1 MPCGA
6 RDPRAAA
13 WPSASAPQRR
23 PRAADEGARRARA
36 LRSRLTRRALA
47 RALSCRR
54 RFAWTGC
61 PPVTSR
67 ALVAAVAGL
76 APRAR
81 APVVAGSVAGT
92 RWAVSA
98 RWTIGART
106 RGECGHDRLERLLR
120 SEQLEPLGL
129 RAMTAIDDDAQDR
142 DAFEVDVGFDLD
154 DVADLRVRREQA
166 ALDHTARLASA
177 RRAPRPG
184 AVRARAGELDLH
196 PARHRE
202 ANLVVVVATSVRGPQ
217 LLPHYCFVTV
227 TKQPD
232 TRRCRWCGRP
242 FAFAAG
248 PGRPPLYCR
257 RSCRQRDYEAR
268 RRGHELGLAESDVVI
283 ARRELERLG
292 DLVYVL
298 RCAIDDVERDL
309 EWPDGKASVKELRE
323 AVAWLLDAARPLSA
337 FRPE

>member
-1 MPCGA
+1 
-6 RDPRAAA
+6 
-13 WPSASAPQRR
+13 
-23 PRAADEGARRARA
+23 
-36 LRSRLTRRALA
+36 
-47 RALSCRR
+47 
-54 RFAWTGC
+54 
-61 PPVTSR
+61 
-67 ALVAAVAGL
+67 
-76 APRAR
+76 
-81 APVVAGSVAGT
+81 
-92 RWAVSA
+92 
-98 RWTIGART
+98 
-106 RGECGHDRLERLLR
+106 
-120 SEQLEPLGL
+120 
-129 RAMTAIDDDAQDR
+129 
-142 DAFEVDVGFDLD
+142 
-154 DVADLRVRREQA
+154 
-166 ALDHTARLASA
+166 
-177 RRAPRPG
+177 
-184 AVRARAGELDLH
+184 
-196 PARHRE
+196 
-202 ANLVVVVATSVRGPQ
+202 VVVVATSVRGQQ
-217 LLPHYCFVTV
+217 LLPHYYFVTV